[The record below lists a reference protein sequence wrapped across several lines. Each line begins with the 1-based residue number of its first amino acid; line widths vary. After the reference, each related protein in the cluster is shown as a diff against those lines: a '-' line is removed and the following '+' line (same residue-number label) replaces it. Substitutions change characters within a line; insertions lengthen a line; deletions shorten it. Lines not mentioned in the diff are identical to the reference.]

1 MQTTVKE
8 VDKSLSFAHG
18 FLEQTREDMKVIA
31 RSFFT
36 IGFRLNEAEELGYV
50 EQLGYTDI
58 YELALNEFGF
68 ERTTTKNLMAI
79 NRRYCENRDYHF
91 YTMRIDPRYEN
102 YSQSQLVE
110 MLPLKPFEIKNIS
123 PSAKIAEIRDFKKII
138 SGFDPLDREQ
148 RSDYL
153 RACNDPMGAIR
164 EFREKEAAPV
174 RRLTEQVFSSDV
186 APGQLTFNER
196 TEQIEEFHQFG
207 GESFGQ
213 TSDQNKQKS
222 PYGQTSGR
230 KHVVESTATLEA
242 FSNKCSCEKW
252 LDDENNYTVVL
263 HNNELNLTIRKHVFK
278 NGLILFRTESMQYW
292 PYPKE
297 TRKTVTFSLVDEQA
311 EDDGGYYTATSH
323 KSYCHLQHMPKV
335 LIVSYLMARK
345 KALV

>member
-36 IGFRLNEAEELGYV
+36 IGFRLNEAEEMGYV

-79 NRRYCENRDYHF
+79 NRRYCENRDGHS

-110 MLPLKPFEIKNIS
+110 MLPLKKSEITNIR
-123 PSAKIAEIRDFKKII
+123 PNVKIAEIRDFKKVINGI
-138 SGFDPLDREQ
+138 DTSDREQ
-148 RSDYL
+148 LPNYF

-174 RRLTEQVFSSDV
+174 RRLTKRLATELVK
-186 APGQLTFNER
+186 LFNL
-196 TEQIEEFHQFG
+196 FG
-207 GESFGQ
+207 PFV
-213 TSDQNKQKS
+213 K
-222 PYGQTSGR
+222 R
-230 KHVVESTATLEA
+230 
-242 FSNKCSCEKW
+242 
-252 LDDENNYTVVL
+252 
-263 HNNELNLTIRKHVFK
+263 
-278 NGLILFRTESMQYW
+278 
-292 PYPKE
+292 
-297 TRKTVTFSLVDEQA
+297 
-311 EDDGGYYTATSH
+311 
-323 KSYCHLQHMPKV
+323 
-335 LIVSYLMARK
+335 
-345 KALV
+345 